1 MEFED
6 YFKRQIDEIGKMLA
20 ALLGRLTG
28 LKMEG
33 QFGQGLDLVK
43 QTLDEESVLNYNEL
57 ASVPP
62 DKLIDHLNKKNIRH
76 ENYEKLAEL
85 FFEMAEGLENTDRQA
100 AMDFYEKSLK
110 IHIFLNQSGSVY
122 SFERHYKIDEIKEIL
137 DHYKL

>member
-33 QFGQGLDLVK
+33 QFGQGLDLVR
-43 QTLDEESVLNYNEL
+43 QTLNEESILNYNEL
-57 ASVPP
+57 SSIAP
-62 DKLIDHLNKKNIRH
+62 DNLIDDLMKKNIRH
-76 ENYEKLAEL
+76 ENFEKLAEL
-85 FFEMAEGLENTDRQA
+85 FFEIAEGLENTDRPA

-110 IHIFLNQSGSVY
+110 IHEFLNQSGSVY
-122 SFERHYKIDEIKEIL
+122 SFERHYKIDEIREIL
-137 DHYKL
+137 DQNK